1 MGDGEDRVV
10 EEHSGAGV
18 FHDGFDLLTFI
29 AGVAVNLAGAAEGFC
44 FHKGALVGAV
54 QGVGLKLLALGAE
67 LSPFCMVIAAAV
79 DGDHLGKTFFFHP
92 PAGFGVFQCGLDTDS
107 HNFLLCPPPLYQK
120 VTGGASNS
128 G

>member
-18 FHDGFDLLTFI
+18 FHDGLDLLAFI

-54 QGVGLKLLALGAE
+54 QGIGLKILTLGAK
-67 LSPFCMVIAAAV
+67 LSFFCMVIAAAV
-79 DGDHLGKTFFFHP
+79 DGDHLGKTFFFHL
-92 PAGFGVFQCGLDTDS
+92 PAGFGVF
-107 HNFLLCPPPLYQK
+107 
-120 VTGGASNS
+120 
-128 G
+128 